1 MIRCVLRTSIASVGV
16 RSVFGALAAL
26 LMLSLALPAA
36 AQSHR
41 NFPAQALRGEL
52 LVSEP
57 PEVLLNGRPARLA
70 PGARI
75 RGDDN
80 MLRMSGAL
88 AGQKVI
94 VHYTREN
101 GTGLLQDIWVL
112 NAAERA
118 NRMWPTSEADARAWV
133 FDPVGQTWSRP

>member
-1 MIRCVLRTSIASVGV
+1 MFRCAARAITPKQIVEVIGAAMA
-16 RSVFGALAAL
+16 ALAIL
-26 LMLSLALPAA
+26 LASPAS

-41 NFPAQALRGEL
+41 NFPAHALRGEL
-52 LVSEP
+52 LINEP
-57 PEVLLNGRPARLA
+57 PEGLLNGRPARLA

-112 NAAERA
+112 NATERA

-133 FDPVGQTWSRP
+133 FDPVGQTWSGP

>member
-1 MIRCVLRTSIASVGV
+1 MFRC
-16 RSVFGALAAL
+16 ALAIVPFIGVQIVTAAIAACGIL
-26 LMLSLALPAA
+26 LALPAT

-41 NFPAQALRGEL
+41 NFPAHALRGEL

-88 AGQKVI
+88 AGQKMV

-112 NAAERA
+112 NPVERA
-118 NRMWPTSEADARAWV
+118 NRLWPRTEADARAWV